1 MRTTFRA
8 ALTLA
13 AALAAAPFAAASA
26 QTTACYVPISGTIYV
41 TGQPNSPSACLAGHA
56 SIVLGGGGGSGFTT
70 AVSNDTTAFH
80 LIQSGTGSTMVLDQ
94 TNTNGGSTTNGIP
107 TLYVNNSSSTAAGRF
122 SSTGV
127 NGSALF
133 ATTTGGSGS
142 TVSIVK
148 NDAAATGV
156 ALRVN
161 AYGTGQGMWV
171 KNWLD
176 APTNGNAIY
185 AENISGNA
193 TARIV
198 NTGTQN
204 GGAVTAESKGTS
216 PTLRLVNVGT
226 TGAAGYMESNHGGST
241 LFIKNLSTG
250 TAGNA
255 VQLESQTPWSTLGVT
270 NTSAGGAAFFKS
282 VNGSGSSTV
291 TIRNENATS
300 ATGGALDVTTLGTS
314 NTVSLRV
321 TGNSNYTAADIR
333 NNGTIGGAL
342 NLYSNNATGG
352 STLNITNDG
361 GVALQVN
368 SNATGDFGGMN
379 VNSKGNY
386 STAGFVNTGAGQSIW
401 AKSQGSGSTI
411 YAENVGTTQGAVFGK
426 SNSATSSTAG
436 FENTGTGNALWAKSA
451 GNTAYF
457 ESTATGNFIALSAV
471 GSGTYPTAQ
480 FNHSTPTTGVAL
492 RVIGGMDVN
501 QGMFYANAGATVN
514 GNLQING
521 NYAATGTKTAIVPTS
536 TGMRKMYTEEATEV
550 WFTDYGFGKLEA
562 GEVFVPLEGTFSET
576 INTAQPYH
584 VFLQS
589 YGDAELVVTKRTAQ
603 GFVVKARN
611 GEAGAEFSYRVVA
624 RRKGH
629 EAERMQAQK
638 Q

>member
-1 MRTTFRA
+1 MRTFLRA
-8 ALTLA
+8 ALTLVA
-13 AALAAAPFAAASA
+13 TLAAAPFAAASA

-56 SIVLGGGGGSGFTT
+56 AIVLGGGGGSGFTT

-161 AYGTGQGMWV
+161 AYGSGQGIWV

-176 APTNGNAIY
+176 AASGGNAIY

-204 GGAVTAESKGTS
+204 GVALSTESKGTN
-216 PTLRLVNVGT
+216 PTFRAVNIGT

-241 LFIKNLSTG
+241 LFIKNLATG

-255 VQLESQTPWSTLGVT
+255 LHVESATPWTAFDVT
-270 NTSAGGAAFFKS
+270 NTGVGGAAGFKS
-282 VNGSGSSTV
+282 SNSTNGATV
-291 TIRNENATS
+291 WIRNENT
-300 ATGGALDVTTLGTS
+300 TGSPGALDVTTLGTT
-314 NTVSLRV
+314 NTVTMRV

-333 NNGTIGGAL
+333 NNGTTGGAL
-342 NLYSNNATGG
+342 NLYSNNATNG

-411 YAENVGTTQGAVFGK
+411 YAENVGTAQGAFFGK

-451 GNTAYF
+451 GNTARF
-457 ESTATGNFIALSAV
+457 ESTGTGNVITVSAT
-471 GSGTYPTAQ
+471 GSGTYPVAQ
-480 FNHSTPTTGVAL
+480 FDHTSPTTGVAL

-521 NYAATGTKTAIVPTS
+521 NYSASGTKNAVVPTS
-536 TGMRKMYTEEATEV
+536 SGTRKMYSEEATEV
-550 WFTDYGFGKLEA
+550 WFTDYGFGKLAA
-562 GEVFVPLEGTFSET
+562 GEVFIPLDATFSET
-576 INTAQPYH
+576 VSADKPYH

-589 YGDAELVVTKRTAQ
+589 YGDAELVVTRRTAQ

-624 RRKGH
+624 KRKGY
-629 EAERMQAQK
+629 EADRLEKFEQK
-638 Q
+638 